1 LHHPEGMVAEE
12 AMTDMTEVVVVMAGR
27 LNAFPHAAKLINAL
41 PFSAYRQAAQIK
53 AMHCK

>member
-1 LHHPEGMVAEE
+1 MVAEE